1 MNDTN
6 ETAYIGLNGLYE
18 AFASYNTM
26 VTNRLLAH
34 AIGRDEALIYQTLL
48 SKRNYYQQKDLLD
61 SEGYFYS
68 TVADL
73 QESTTLSKFQQAS
86 ATKKLE
92 EIGLIK
98 AKLKGI
104 PAKKYFCIL
113 ENNELLLSLLNI
125 GLEKSNSYRKK
136 VSESGLNSQKSRNLT
151 SCDEETELQEEKHKK
166 SLESSLNSQKS
177 RNLTSCSEETE
188 QQVVKKL
195 DNRQS
200 RNLTSCGEET
210 ERKTILNKTNIIN
223 YNNQSIYQSD
233 NDDEDMIDGL
243 TEEDY
248 RNLIKEHIDYDFL
261 ILPERKF
268 GKENVDEIVEIMTET
283 IVYNK
288 NPVKI
293 QGNLIPAEMVKNRFL
308 NLNSEHI
315 EYVMEKYNENFDG
328 INNVKSYLITMLYNS
343 YSTIK
348 HHYQQMVLHDM
359 YGGG

>member
-136 VSESGLNSQKSRNLT
+136 VSDIVNISWHIFLKVLT
-151 SCDEETELQEEKHKK
+151 T
-166 SLESSLNSQKS
+166 
-177 RNLTSCSEETE
+177 
-188 QQVVKKL
+188 
-195 DNRQS
+195 
-200 RNLTSCGEET
+200 
-210 ERKTILNKTNIIN
+210 
-223 YNNQSIYQSD
+223 
-233 NDDEDMIDGL
+233 M
-243 TEEDY
+243 
-248 RNLIKEHIDYDFL
+248 
-261 ILPERKF
+261 
-268 GKENVDEIVEIMTET
+268 
-283 IVYNK
+283 
-288 NPVKI
+288 
-293 QGNLIPAEMVKNRFL
+293 PA
-308 NLNSEHI
+308 
-315 EYVMEKYNENFDG
+315 
-328 INNVKSYLITMLYNS
+328 
-343 YSTIK
+343 
-348 HHYQQMVLHDM
+348 
-359 YGGG
+359 